1 MSTNYDEVCDN
12 MLLQLYERVR
22 YVKDKSIHLS
32 LDANQRMMI
41 KLSWNAFVAGDPSN
55 RGMQMFLK
63 MFSMQPK
70 TQSVFEFA
78 RGSSAAQMQNST
90 RIIFHVTR
98 VVKYITKVV
107 ENLESLED
115 MAPVLRRLGGR
126 HGTSGYNVPTDY
138 FPHLGVAMREL
149 MKAHIGNWTKQ
160 HDQLWDT
167 LYTWIVARMREGQA
181 TYGGKR

>member
-1 MSTNYDEVCDN
+1 MTTNYDDVCDS

-22 YVKDKSIHLS
+22 YVNDKSIHLS
-32 LDANQRMMI
+32 FDANQRMMI

-63 MFSMQPK
+63 MFSMQPE

-98 VVKYITKVV
+98 VVKFISKVV
-107 ENLESLED
+107 ENLETLED
-115 MAPVLRRLGGR
+115 VAPLLRRLGGR
-126 HGTSGYNVPTDY
+126 HGTSGYNVPGDY
-138 FPHLGVAMREL
+138 FPHLGVAMRDL
-149 MKAHIGNWTKQ
+149 MRANLGSWTKQ
-160 HDQLWDT
+160 HDALWEQL
-167 LYTWIVARMREGQA
+167 YAWIIERMREGQA
-181 TYGGKR
+181 TYGGKQ